1 MKSYKRYA
9 RWICI
14 FCAVLFCCLGP
25 LTVVSAHDGAAARLY
40 RAPYLFCVEDV
51 TDGQGFSA
59 NSTLHIYDNYVF
71 PASGTMTV
79 SGWFATDEGIDRYEY
94 AWVSGLDRTPEWKTA
109 GNISIFERPDLAV
122 AGIPYVGGHGTA
134 GFSFDIYPPEGTS
147 DGYYDLYVRAVTGDG
162 VGCDMALFSHM
173 MYGTPDYD
181 DGEVRLISFDRLK
194 KTAGALTE
202 ASITDMG
209 LEMTNRSMVAWGS
222 LELGVFDRIRISYTV
237 SEGYTDGKQA
247 LLGFKSAP
255 DHLYGDGKGLYDL
268 TNHLTALPIKTDSTE
283 PQTAELDLA
292 KADLKE
298 HGSLY
303 LCTYLKDGVT
313 LTVHEIELTYRGQG
327 YDRTAA
333 KIYFSSDVI
342 GKFSGTN
349 MVTLHGVND
358 SVMGDVL
365 RIEVIDETNDPFAHF
380 NANRLMF
387 EHDIRL
393 SADDYKYMVVLARAS
408 SENQSDS
415 MTFYLCAGNIYGAT
429 EACTYSHHIIP
440 DGKWHYYVFDLTAR
454 ENWKGG
460 INGWR
465 FDIINGN
472 CQPGNYVD
480 YASVQFFRTKEAA
493 ETAASASVTN
503 GIIPHASGMP
513 AVVRD
518 DVEESLISDEPMT
531 FKEGDWF
538 EETTVPETEPLIPPE
553 ETLSSDP
560 ADTLPSD
567 ESETAVDTADTQT
580 QTSGCGSVVSISS
593 LALLVPLIFA
603 IKKKKRRI
611 QT

>member
-14 FCAVLFCCLGP
+14 FCAVLFCCLCP
-25 LTVVSAHDGAAARLY
+25 LTVTSAHDGAAARLY
-40 RAPYLFCVEDV
+40 RAPYVFCVEEV
-51 TDGQGFSA
+51 TEGIGFSA

-79 SGWFATDEGIDRYEY
+79 SGWFATDEGVDHYEY
-94 AWVSGLDRTPEWKTA
+94 AWVSGLDRTPAWETA
-109 GNISIFERPDLAV
+109 ENILIFERPDLAA
-122 AGIPYVGGHGTA
+122 AGIPYMGGHGTA

-162 VGCDMALFSHM
+162 VACDMVLFSRM
-173 MYGTPDYD
+173 MYGTPDND
-181 DGEVRLISFDRLK
+181 DGEIRRISFARLE

-202 ASITDMG
+202 ASVTDTG
-209 LEMTNRSMVAWGS
+209 LVMTNRSMVALGS
-222 LELGVFDRIRISYTV
+222 LALGDFDRIWITYTV
-237 SEGYTDGKQA
+237 SEGYTDGRQA
-247 LLGFKSAP
+247 LIGFKSAP
-255 DHLYGDGKGLYDL
+255 EHLYGDGEGQYDL
-268 TNHLTALPIKTDSTE
+268 TDHLTALPLKTDTSE
-283 PQTAELDLA
+283 PQTVELDLS
-292 KADLKE
+292 KVDLKAHKE
-298 HGSLY
+298 VY
-303 LCTYLKDGVT
+303 LSTYLKDGVT
-313 LTVHEIELTYRGQG
+313 LTVHKIELSYRGKG

-349 MVTLHGVND
+349 MVTLQGVND

-365 RIEVIDETNDPFAHF
+365 RIEVIDETNDPFVHF
-380 NANRLMF
+380 NANSLMF

-408 SENQSDS
+408 AENQSDS
-415 MTFYLCAGNIYGAT
+415 MTFYLCAGSIYGAT

-480 YASVQFFRTKEAA
+480 FASVQLFRTKEAA
-493 ETAASASVTN
+493 ETAASASVTDN
-503 GIIPHASGMP
+503 ITPHTLGML

-518 DVEESLISDEPMT
+518 DVEDKIVSDDPVT
-531 FKEGDWF
+531 FKDGDWF
-538 EETTVPETEPLIPPE
+538 EETTVPETEPVTFPQGTMPTEPSVTLAPNEGETTEVTSELTPAEGCSSLISAVSLILLIP
-553 ETLSSDP
+553 
-560 ADTLPSD
+560 
-567 ESETAVDTADTQT
+567 
-580 QTSGCGSVVSISS
+580 
-593 LALLVPLIFA
+593 LIYIF
-603 IKKKKRRI
+603 KKNKRRI
-611 QT
+611 CK